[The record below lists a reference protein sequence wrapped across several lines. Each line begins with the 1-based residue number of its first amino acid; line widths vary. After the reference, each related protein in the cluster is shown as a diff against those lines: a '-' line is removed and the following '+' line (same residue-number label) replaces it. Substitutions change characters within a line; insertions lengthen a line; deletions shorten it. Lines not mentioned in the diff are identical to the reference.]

1 MFNNKYQYLL
11 NSSHMSRIDKRSLQ
25 NYICVRHC
33 AILFFIKLLL
43 LMILNK
49 VCFDFKIFHFFSS
62 YLINRQTQYIWNYFI
77 FLFFKANIDVGQES
91 VLFILLFFFYT
102 FEKKTK
108 NLSTFI
114 PVLILLF
121 VDDGLCVSQE
131 KSYDKS
137 NTTLFCS
144 YNIILSLFN

>member
-1 MFNNKYQYLL
+1 MK
-11 NSSHMSRIDKRSLQ
+11 
-25 NYICVRHC
+25 
-33 AILFFIKLLL
+33 
-43 LMILNK
+43 
-49 VCFDFKIFHFFSS
+49 
-62 YLINRQTQYIWNYFI
+62 
-77 FLFFKANIDVGQES
+77 
-91 VLFILLFFFYT
+91 
-102 FEKKTK
+102 KKTK

>member
-1 MFNNKYQYLL
+1 
-11 NSSHMSRIDKRSLQ
+11 MSRIDKRSLQ

>member
-1 MFNNKYQYLL
+1 MFNNRYQYLL
-11 NSSHMSRIDKRSLQ
+11 NSSHMSRINKRSLQ
-25 NYICVRHC
+25 NYICVQHC

-49 VCFDFKIFHFFSS
+49 VCFNFKIFHFFSS
-62 YLINRQTQYIWNYFI
+62 YLINRQTQYIRNYFI

-91 VLFILLFFFYT
+91 VLFILLSFFYT

-114 PVLILLF
+114 PVSILLF
-121 VDDGLCVSQE
+121 VDNGLCVSQE

>member
-1 MFNNKYQYLL
+1 
-11 NSSHMSRIDKRSLQ
+11 MSRIDKRSLQ
-25 NYICVRHC
+25 NYICIWHC